1 MALKNPY
8 AAGFAADTGEAASL
22 GANQA
27 DFFGEGLAGTTAA
40 APDAG
45 PQQLGDAAA
54 RNKLTTDATSTANI
68 NALSDRTSGTGAPL
82 AAGGGATGAYEA
94 GNDSGRAQYD
104 YMHSLNSPSSVGD
117 FFNSMG
123 ESVGISHAG
132 DAAGLTGGLHIQNP
146 LDFNPVS
153 QILDPNKGLG
163 TTVGNDGSAGK
174 PISNIAP
181 EAAALASQ
189 GIVKTTGQAAG
200 DALTQAMGGLGGS
213 DIPVDGSG
221 NDRGGMGLNGAY
233 SDNFARA
240 QNLGDQSRAKGQGVL
255 DGSVAPGGAGA
266 GGQQDVLDA
275 AMSFLPSAQQGAAA
289 RTAGFTPSAQQAATG
304 QVNAYQAGPRAQ
316 SGVMSQLDQFAQ
328 QPAGPSAAE
337 LQLQQGAQGNMS
349 DALSLARSGRSRDA
363 GSQARN
369 LNVAQAQNAATNVDT
384 TRDTALLRAN
394 EAATQR
400 AQNLQ
405 ALGQKGQLAQGVDSG
420 TLQALGLGSDL
431 AKGTDQSTLG
441 ALGIGA
447 DLAKGIDTSTLGA
460 LGLSGDV
467 ATALRAGNTAERGQT
482 LNYAQGQDQIGAGL
496 EGDVLKTIPQLE
508 NIRHADQFDLTP
520 QQKLAAAKLGGPPE
534 KTTAD
539 YVTGLLG
546 DVLSAI

>member
-8 AAGFAADTGEAASL
+8 AAGFASNTGEAASL

-27 DFFGEGLAGTTAA
+27 DFTGEGLAASGNSA
-40 APDAG
+40 APDA
-45 PQQLGDAAA
+45 PAADPDAAA
-54 RNKLTTDATSTANI
+54 AAARARLTAGATATANI

-82 AAGGGATGAYEA
+82 AAGGGASGAYDA
-94 GNDSGRAQYD
+94 GSDAGRANFD
-104 YMHSLNSPSSVGD
+104 YMHQLGHAPASVGG
-117 FFNSMG
+117 FFNQMG

-132 DAAGLTGGLHIQNP
+132 DAAGLNSGPSIQNP
-146 LDFNPVS
+146 FDFNPVS
-153 QILDPNKGLG
+153 GILDPNTGLG
-163 TTVGNDGSAGK
+163 TTLDDGSGRAGK

-189 GIVKTTGQAAG
+189 GILGTTGGAVG
-200 DALTQAMGGLGGS
+200 DALDQVMGGGGS
-213 DIPVDGSG
+213 PNFDTSG
-221 NDRGGMGLNGAY
+221 NDRGGGGNYSGDLGRVQGLADR
-233 SDNFARA
+233 SRA
-240 QNLGDQSRAKGQGVL
+240 QGQGVL
-255 DGSVAPGGAGA
+255 DGSIAPGGAGTQ
-266 GGQQDVLDA
+266 GQQDVLDR
-275 AMSFLPSAQQGAAA
+275 AMNFQPSAQQAAA
-289 RTAGFTPSAQQAATG
+289 QKTADFNPSAQQAATG
-304 QVNAYQAGPRAQ
+304 QVNAYQSGPRAQ
-316 SGVMSQLDQFAQ
+316 TGVMGQLDQFAQ

-394 EAATQR
+394 EAATAR
-400 AQNLQ
+400 GQNLQ

-420 TLQALGLGSDL
+420 TLQALGLGGQL
-431 AKGTDQSTLG
+431 AQGTDQSTLA

-447 DLAKGIDTSTLGA
+447 DLAKGTDSSSLAA
-460 LGLSGDV
+460 LGLGGD
-467 ATALRAGNTAERGQT
+467 AANALRSGNIQERGQT
-482 LNYAQGQDQIGAGL
+482 LGFAQGEDQIGAGM

-508 NIRHADQFDLTP
+508 QVRHDDQFELTP
-520 QQKLAAAKLGGPPE
+520 QQKLAAAKMGGAPD

-546 DVLSAI
+546 DVLGAL